1 MAIFEGF
8 FREKGVDIIAGGGGG
23 GGGARIFGAERTW
36 PLPSGRVSVRTQRS
50 LPRPIET

>member
-8 FREKGVDIIAGGGGG
+8 FREKGVDIIAGGGGGRGG

-36 PLPSGRVSVRTQRS
+36 PLPSGRVSV
-50 LPRPIET
+50 

>member
-23 GGGARIFGAERTW
+23 VAPEYLVQSEHGLF
-36 PLPSGRVSVRTQRS
+36 LPEECLSENS
-50 LPRPIET
+50 